1 MKPNEIR
8 ERLRTGELPIRVVT
22 SSGES
27 YTIRIA
33 EFAVITPTALYIFA
47 HATTGGGIAEG
58 PPAVLAI
65 RNIAAL
71 EPLTPQA
78 A

>member
-1 MKPNEIR
+1 MTPNEIR

-27 YTIRIA
+27 YPIRIA
-33 EFAVITPTALYIFA
+33 EFAVVTPTALYIFP
-47 HATTGGGIAEG
+47 HATMGSEIAEG
-58 PPAVLAI
+58 PPTVLSF